1 MGWADSVVTKT
12 GIYLL
17 NESLAGYALTI
28 RHGAGGAGL
37 LDPAELEDAAA
48 LSDPKQTFSICGV
61 ENVEG
66 GKRVR
71 IQITNRDVEEAYI
84 LHQIGVFARL
94 DYQEED
100 SLLFLM
106 QDSRG
111 VQIPSREENPEFL
124 LEIYA
129 ILAINNAAD
138 IRVNIDAST
147 VVSEGFLRET
157 LETHNM
163 DEGAHPGLREE
174 VEQVRETAQA
184 AREAVKELAEGGLP
198 LLVIGETEPEK
209 GAVFWFDTRARRPEI
224 IELQLGGE
232 GDETPVT
239 AEIDGRAHPV
249 TNAAP
254 TGAEEDEIYE
264 IEITD

>member
-37 LDPAELEDAAA
+37 VDPGELEDAAA
-48 LSDPKQTFSICGV
+48 LSDQRQVFSIPGV
-61 ENVEG
+61 EDVEG

-129 ILAINNAAD
+129 ILAIDNAAD
-138 IRVNIDAST
+138 IQVNIDAST

-157 LETHNM
+157 LQAHNG
-163 DEGAHPGLREE
+163 DEGAHPELREQ
-174 VEQVRETAQA
+174 VEQV
-184 AREAVKELAEGGLP
+184 REAVKELAEGGLP
-198 LLVIGETEPEK
+198 LLVIGEAEPEK
-209 GAVFWFDTRARRPEI
+209 GAGVLTD
-224 IELQLGGE
+224 LMVQ
-232 GDETPVT
+232 
-239 AEIDGRAHPV
+239 
-249 TNAAP
+249 TNAENVRVDDTTLSAKLADL
-254 TGAEEDEIYE
+254 TGGDLWVQL
-264 IEITD
+264 IE